1 MSVATPEDTNLSP
14 HSPAPRAADPVVGAM
29 VGPYKLEALLGVGS
43 TGLVFEGVH
52 QTLGRRVAIKCLH
65 ADQTNDAMLVAR
77 FLQEARLVNQIN
89 HPHIIEV
96 HDFVEAPGQ
105 VYAVMELLRGETL
118 ASRMATRGLTLA
130 QIFDV
135 SRQLALAL
143 DAAHSLGV
151 VHRDLKPENIFL
163 CSDQLQVDWVKV
175 LDFGVAKLMNP
186 QLGRVFETQLGT
198 VVGTPRYMSP
208 EQVTGRTVDSRT
220 DIYAFG
226 VVLYEL
232 LSGSPPFDSLSFGQL
247 ASDILN
253 TPPAPLPATTMKG
266 EPVPLLLSQLT
277 FACLEKDRASRPASM
292 SEVARLLAGL
302 PARLAAPILLVRR
315 RRTHVGLATVALVVL
330 GTALRSEPPPVA
342 AALVHTPLP
351 IAEVLAPLPVPVP
364 DVTTVMLVT
373 TPPGAMVTNAVTGAI
388 LGRTPLE
395 VSLPKRDDTLEL
407 QLALDNYVPQRRVV
421 HLDENQRLELVLT
434 PVPRVTVKK
443 RRMLTEGV
451 LDAY

>member
-1 MSVATPEDTNLSP
+1 
-14 HSPAPRAADPVVGAM
+14 M

-65 ADQTNDAMLVAR
+65 ADQTTDAMLVAR
-77 FLQEARLVNQIN
+77 FLQEARLVNQIS

-118 ASRMATRGLTLA
+118 ASRMATRGLTLP

-135 SRQLALAL
+135 TRQLALAL
-143 DAAHSLGV
+143 DAAHALGV

-253 TPPAPLPATTMKG
+253 AAPPPLPALTVKG
-266 EPVPLLLSQLT
+266 EPMPALLSQLT
-277 FACLEKDRASRPASM
+277 FACLEKDRASRPATM
-292 SEVARLLAGL
+292 SEVARRLAGL
-302 PARLAAPILLVRR
+302 PARLVVPVVAARR
-315 RRTHVGLATVALVVL
+315 RGHVGLATAALVLL
-330 GTALRSEPPPVA
+330 GTALRSEPPVVIAPPRVSLPVA
-342 AALVHTPLP
+342 
-351 IAEVLAPLPVPVP
+351 VLAPLPLPVP
-364 DVTTVMLVT
+364 GVTTVMLVT
-373 TPPGAMVTNAVTGAI
+373 TPQNAVVSNVVTGAM

-395 VSLPKRDDTLEL
+395 VSLPKQDDTLEL
-407 QLALDNYVPQRRVV
+407 QLALDGYLPQRRVV
-421 HLDENQRLELVLT
+421 HLDENQRLELALT